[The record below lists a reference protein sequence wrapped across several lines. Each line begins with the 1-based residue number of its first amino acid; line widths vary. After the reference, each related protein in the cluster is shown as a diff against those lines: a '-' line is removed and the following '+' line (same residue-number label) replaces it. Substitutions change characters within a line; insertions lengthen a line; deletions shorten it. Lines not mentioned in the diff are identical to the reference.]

1 MAEMINNAIQ
11 KGSKESKP
19 RSKKHPI
26 RVDLAA
32 MVDLAFL
39 LLTFF
44 ILATT
49 FKKEKAMQVIKPAK
63 NEDQAEPTD
72 IEESKTL
79 TLILGK
85 DNRVFCYVGAD
96 DAAHVAVDSTFFSR
110 TGLRAKIKNRQQ
122 EVAQQWGSADALF
135 VLIKPLADAQ
145 YRNIVDVLDEMAITG
160 IKRYAIIDDFSA
172 IDEQIIH
179 KTGNRKPQL

>member
-1 MAEMINNAIQ
+1 MAEMINHAIQ
-11 KGSKESKP
+11 KGSNEPKP

-26 RVDLAA
+26 RVDLTA
-32 MVDLAFL
+32 MVDMAFL

-49 FKKEKAMQVIKPAK
+49 FKKDKAMQVIKPAK
-63 NEDQAEPTD
+63 NEDQQHTELSET
-72 IEESKTL
+72 KTL

-96 DAAHVAVDSTFFSR
+96 DAASVAVDSTYFSR

-122 EVAQQWGSADALF
+122 EVAQQWGSPDELF

-172 IDEQIIH
+172 IDEQIIR

>member
-11 KGSKESKP
+11 KGIKESKP

-26 RVDLAA
+26 RVDLTA

-49 FKKEKAMQVIKPAK
+49 FKKDKAMQVIKPAK
-63 NEDQAEPTD
+63 SEDLHTELT
-72 IEESKTL
+72 ETKTL

-96 DAAHVAVDSTFFSR
+96 DADYVNVDSTFFSR

-122 EVAQQWGSADALF
+122 EVAQQWGSADELF

-160 IKRYAIIDDFSA
+160 IKRYAIIDEFSA
-172 IDEQIIH
+172 IDEQIIQ